1 MARKKGPAAEQ
12 AYEIILNR
20 ILSFELLPG
29 DAVSDNALALKL
41 DMSRT
46 PIRVAM
52 QRLVHEGLIIN
63 AGTKWVV
70 ASLTL
75 KDIAEICQVRE
86 ALESKAMEL
95 IFRNGGLSEA
105 QAGELREL
113 NRQMAKYVEEKDYE
127 HNFMCDDQFHAKILI
142 YSDNGRLI
150 ELFNRLRLQI
160 LRARWLT
167 VYRSADTYP
176 QSLREHEDI
185 INGLLSGNIERTREC
200 IGVHMR
206 VAEENFSTIFDSDNV
221 DMPLKS
227 LHLLGFGPARK

>member
-29 DAVSDNALALKL
+29 DAVSDNALAQAL

-46 PIRVAM
+46 PIREAM
-52 QRLVHEGLIIN
+52 QRLVHEGLITS

-70 ASLTL
+70 TSLTV

-86 ALESKAMEL
+86 ALESKAVEL
-95 IFRNGGLSEA
+95 IFRNGGLNEEQIA
-105 QAGELREL
+105 HLRDL
-113 NRQMAKYVEEKDYE
+113 NEQMRQHVADKDYE
-127 HNFMCDDQFHAKILI
+127 HNFICDDQFHAAIQT
-142 YSDNGRLI
+142 YSQNDRLF

-167 VYRSADTYP
+167 VYRSSTTYE
-176 QSLREHEDI
+176 QSLLEHEAI
-185 INGLLSGNIERTREC
+185 IEGLQSKNIVHTKEYVGT
-200 IGVHMR
+200 HMR
-206 VAEENFSTIFDSDNV
+206 AAEENFSRIFSSENV

-227 LHLLGFGPARK
+227 LHLLGFGPAKQ